1 MSQVTDTEL
10 LERAEEVARKA
21 DAYKELIFAH
31 EIFKH
36 KSKAYLASLKI
47 SFVSKGSDA
56 AQETSALATLEW
68 TKFLDKEMETLKNA
82 GRAKMELE
90 AAQVRFEA
98 MRSALSARKAEVRS
112 FG

>member
-31 EIFKH
+31 EVFKH
-36 KSKAYLASLKI
+36 KSKAYLASLKFQNER
-47 SFVSKGSDA
+47 SSDA
-56 AQETSALATLEW
+56 ASETAAMATVAWHEYLEQ
-68 TKFLDKEMETLKNA
+68 EMETLKSA

>member
-31 EIFKH
+31 EVFKH
-36 KSKAYLASLKI
+36 KSKAYLAALKVQHKK
-47 SFVSKGSDA
+47 SSEA
-56 AQETSALATLEW
+56 ASETAAMATLAWQEYIEA
-68 TKFLDKEMETLKNA
+68 EMEVLQKA